1 MSESKI
7 NNEKE
12 QQEAGSKTIAIVA
25 GLAPMILLPWH
36 KCTGISVDMSE
47 RGEKGLRLAGWL
59 AGCGNIRSIEAQQN
73 RSYNLEPG
81 AQV

>member
-59 AGCGNIRSIEAQQN
+59 AGWLWQHSFDRGSTKPLI
-73 RSYNLEPG
+73 
-81 AQV
+81 